1 MSNHVAQALSRLVG
15 GDHPPVR
22 PCVGQAPGS
31 SGPRSPTAS
40 IRDLNVSIISL
51 DP

>member
-1 MSNHVAQALSRLVG
+1 MSGRVAQALSRLEG
-15 GDHPPVR
+15 GDHPPV
-22 PCVGQAPGS
+22 CLCIGQAPGS

-40 IRDLNVSIISL
+40 IRDLNVSIIL